1 MPKLFTMYT
10 QLNKEQDYGKEG
22 TGIRLALSKSIVER
36 MGGSVNV
43 ESEYGKGSTF
53 RFLVPQKVAETEN
66 LEKEEPPK
74 EEGSTE
80 PEPFKVKDV
89 HILLVDDN
97 EINREVVKAMLEPL
111 EIDIDEAEE
120 KASEKVYDL
129 IFMDSHMPVMNGE
142 EATKTIR
149 ASEDG
154 KNQNAPVIAIT
165 ADAIAGVREHCVIFR
180 KKIYTILI
188 HNAIAI

>member
-22 TGIRLALSKSIVER
+22 TGIGLALSKSIVER

-74 EEGSTE
+74 EGSTE

-111 EIDIDEAEE
+111 EIDIDEAEDGNEAVE
-120 KASEKVYDL
+120 KASEKV
-129 IFMDSHMPVMNGE
+129 
-142 EATKTIR
+142 
-149 ASEDG
+149 
-154 KNQNAPVIAIT
+154 
-165 ADAIAGVREHCVIFR
+165 
-180 KKIYTILI
+180 
-188 HNAIAI
+188 

>member
-22 TGIRLALSKSIVER
+22 TGIGLALSKSIVER

-66 LEKEEPPK
+66 LEKEEAPK

-154 KNQNAPVIAIT
+154 KNQNTPVIAIT

>member
-22 TGIRLALSKSIVER
+22 TGIGLVLSKSIVER

-111 EIDIDEAEE
+111 EIDIDEAEDGNEAVE
-120 KASEKVYDL
+120 KASEK
-129 IFMDSHMPVMNGE
+129 DSEKV
-142 EATKTIR
+142 
-149 ASEDG
+149 
-154 KNQNAPVIAIT
+154 
-165 ADAIAGVREHCVIFR
+165 
-180 KKIYTILI
+180 
-188 HNAIAI
+188 